1 MFLKIYQKV
10 VAIITAAN
18 LGFTEIVMYK
28 GELEEGAEWRFKMP
42 VCLVELADDIPG
54 DQLAGD
60 LISETETRLELYVC
74 DKDTTEPKILNK
86 VNSVLALFDGTD
98 VKIDTDNF
106 KARYLGTSLHAYL
119 PGTGKAYKIVIGIH

>member
-18 LGFTEIVMYK
+18 LGFTEILMYK
-28 GELEEGAEWRFKMP
+28 GELEDGAEWRMKMP
-42 VCLVELADDIPG
+42 VCMVELSDDIPG

-98 VKIDTDNF
+98 IKIDSDVF

-119 PGTGKAYKIVIGIH
+119 PGVGKAYKIVIGIH